1 MARAKLVIPEGIPEE
16 RVPALLKWWY
26 QGSRARRHLYVRRV
40 SEVLGLVD
48 AAPRGRVLDVGCGWG
63 LALFSLE
70 REGFTPFGVD
80 LVQDDFYVAG
90 RVAAAN
96 DLGCRLARANVSAL
110 PFRSDVFVAVTAVE
124 TFEHI
129 YEEDREK
136 AAKEVARVLRPGGPF
151 ALSTPNYGSLVERV
165 KRLAVRF
172 PVLRR
177 LLPYAHL
184 PLGDTSRDEYHP
196 RRYHKPLRLKELKT
210 LLEATG
216 FTVLATRP
224 LLFTYKYCP
233 DRLFPL
239 SRIIESFIERL
250 PLIRNLA
257 NTTLVCARRGEG

>member
-1 MARAKLVIPEGIPEE
+1 MARAKLVIPAGIPEE
-16 RVPALLKWWY
+16 RVPPLLKWWY

-40 SEVLGLVD
+40 SEVLELVG

-63 LALFSLE
+63 LTLFSLE

-80 LVQDDFYVAG
+80 LVQDDFYVA
-90 RVAAAN
+90 RRIAAAN
-96 DLGCRLARANVSAL
+96 DLGCRLVRANASAL
-110 PFRSDVFVAVTAVE
+110 PFRSRTFVAVTAVE

-136 AAKEVARVLRPGGPF
+136 AVKEVAGVLRPGGTF
-151 ALSTPNYGSLVERV
+151 VLSTPNYWSLVERV

-177 LLPYAHL
+177 MLPYTHL
-184 PLGDTSRDEYHP
+184 PRGDTGRDEYHP
-196 RRYHKPLRLKELKT
+196 WRYHKPIRVQRLKA
-210 LLEATG
+210 LLEAVG
-216 FTVLATRP
+216 FTVLATRSI
-224 LLFTYKYCP
+224 LFTYKYCP

-239 SRIIESFIERL
+239 ARIIESFLERL

-257 NTTLVCARRGEG
+257 STMLVCARRGEG